1 MSSTQK
7 ARDTRKGILLMCLTA
22 FIFAM
27 QDGLS
32 THLAG
37 TYNVWMV
44 VTIRFWFFSLFA
56 IALVAR
62 QAGGLGVGLRS
73 RMPGVQLLRGVLLIV
88 EICLMVL
95 AFVKVGLLAT
105 QALFISYPLMVAA
118 LSGPILGETVGW
130 RRWLAIVV
138 GFVGVIVL
146 LNPGGA
152 VFTPWAVVPL
162 AAAVLFAV
170 YALLTRYVA
179 RGDAA
184 TTSFLWTGLVST
196 VVITPVG
203 LWMWEPMT
211 APDWALMGLLCC
223 TAAASH
229 FMMIKAFEL
238 AEASDVQPFALLQL
252 VFVAALA
259 VLVFDERLETR
270 VIVGGALVVGAALFT
285 LLRAR
290 ALKGRRPD
298 PPRRCWCRPRRR
310 RG

>member
-1 MSSTQK
+1 MSGIDK
-7 ARDTRKGILLMCLTA
+7 ARDTRKGILLMCVTA

-27 QDGLS
+27 QDGIS
-32 THLAG
+32 AHLAG
-37 TYNVWMV
+37 AYNVWMV

-56 IALVAR
+56 IALVSR
-62 QAGGLGVGLRS
+62 QPGGLGAALRS
-73 RMPGVQLLRGVLLIV
+73 RMPGLQVLRGVLLIT
-88 EICLMVL
+88 EICVMVL

-118 LSGPILGETVGW
+118 LSGPVLGEKVGW
-130 RRWLAIVV
+130 RRWVAIMV

-152 VFTPWAVVPL
+152 VFTPWAIVPL
-162 AAAVLFAV
+162 ASAVMFAL

-179 RGDAA
+179 RSDTAL
-184 TTSFLWTGLVST
+184 TSFLWTGLVAA
-196 VVITPVG
+196 VAITPVG
-203 LWMWEPMT
+203 LWMWEPMS
-211 APDWALMGLLCC
+211 APDWGWMALLCC
-223 TAAASH
+223 TAAISH

-252 VFVAALA
+252 VFVALVA

-270 VIVGGALVVGAALFT
+270 VIVGGMLVVGAALFT

-290 ALKGRRPD
+290 AVARSGA
-298 PPRRCWCRPRRR
+298 
-310 RG
+310 